1 MLSRLDSIFKTQ
13 FRHAENTDTR
23 QAIQRR
29 EQDQRRKNED
39 DKPNYD
45 ESELWHDDI
54 TVSVASVKNI
64 LKQLTSAKPQ
74 DTASTTQP
82 DDVTIFSPQNDPETD
97 DSNPRSEQADKAAM
111 AYKRT
116 WQTTHPEE
124 TSFTPPP
131 ENLPDIS
138 LAATE
143 MRMINDL
150 IADLDTLLARDVHN
164 LTLEK
169 SDSFLQSLQIAVEK
183 ALG

>member
-29 EQDQRRKNED
+29 EQDQRRKNDD

-54 TVSVASVKNI
+54 TVSVLSVKNI
-64 LKQLTSAKPQ
+64 LKQLTSSKPQ
-74 DTASTTQP
+74 AATENTPTEDVSLFAPDTEPT
-82 DDVTIFSPQNDPETD
+82 VNDH
-97 DSNPRSEQADKAAM
+97 NPRSEQAAKAAM

-116 WQTTHPEE
+116 WETTHPEE

-131 ENLPDIS
+131 ENIPDIA

-150 IADLDTLLARDVHN
+150 IDGLDTLLARDVHN

>member
-1 MLSRLDSIFKTQ
+1 M
-13 FRHAENTDTR
+13 
-23 QAIQRR
+23 
-29 EQDQRRKNED
+29 
-39 DKPNYD
+39 
-45 ESELWHDDI
+45 
-54 TVSVASVKNI
+54 
-64 LKQLTSAKPQ
+64 
-74 DTASTTQP
+74 
-82 DDVTIFSPQNDPETD
+82 
-97 DSNPRSEQADKAAM
+97 
-111 AYKRT
+111 
-116 WQTTHPEE
+116 
-124 TSFTPPP
+124 PPP

>member
-74 DTASTTQP
+74 
-82 DDVTIFSPQNDPETD
+82 
-97 DSNPRSEQADKAAM
+97 
-111 AYKRT
+111 
-116 WQTTHPEE
+116 
-124 TSFTPPP
+124 
-131 ENLPDIS
+131 
-138 LAATE
+138 
-143 MRMINDL
+143 
-150 IADLDTLLARDVHN
+150 
-164 LTLEK
+164 
-169 SDSFLQSLQIAVEK
+169 
-183 ALG
+183 